1 MIVEEMMKTDLVTL
15 TPDHTIAEAMKLLD
29 THKIRHIPIV
39 NDLHHVVGI
48 ISDRDVRDA
57 SPSIL
62 DNTYTS
68 TLLSEPVRMIMQTE
82 VITAHPLDFVEEIA
96 SIFYEYQI
104 GCIPVTKNKRLVGV
118 VTERDLLHT
127 FIQLT
132 GTNKPGS
139 QIEIKVENKAGVLA
153 EVTSLF
159 GSTRTN
165 ILSVLVYPDVDER
178 YKILVLRIQ
187 AINPLISINT
197 LKENGYEVLWP
208 KLPEMK

>member
-29 THKIRHIPIV
+29 THKIRHIPII

-68 TLLSEPVRMIMQTE
+68 ALLSEPVRMIMQTE

-96 SIFYEYQI
+96 SIFYEHQI

-118 VTERDLLHT
+118 VTKRLLHT

-208 KLPEMK
+208 KLPEMT

>member
-1 MIVEEMMKTDLVTL
+1 MYS
-15 TPDHTIAEAMKLLD
+15 
-29 THKIRHIPIV
+29 RH
-39 NDLHHVVGI
+39 
-48 ISDRDVRDA
+48 
-57 SPSIL
+57 
-62 DNTYTS
+62 
-68 TLLSEPVRMIMQTE
+68 
-82 VITAHPLDFVEEIA
+82 
-96 SIFYEYQI
+96 
-104 GCIPVTKNKRLVGV
+104 KNKRLVGV

-159 GSTRTN
+159 GSKRTN

-208 KLPEMK
+208 KLPEMT

>member
-68 TLLSEPVRMIMQTE
+68 ALLSEPVRMIMKTE

-96 SIFYEYQI
+96 SIFMN
-104 GCIPVTKNKRLVGV
+104 TKSVVFPSQKQAVSRSCYRKR
-118 VTERDLLHT
+118 
-127 FIQLT
+127 
-132 GTNKPGS
+132 
-139 QIEIKVENKAGVLA
+139 
-153 EVTSLF
+153 
-159 GSTRTN
+159 STTY
-165 ILSVLVYPDVDER
+165 VYSAYR
-178 YKILVLRIQ
+178 H
-187 AINPLISINT
+187 
-197 LKENGYEVLWP
+197 
-208 KLPEMK
+208 